1 MIIVVDGYNLL
12 KHVFHRVKGRL
23 DKQRK
28 QLIKEL
34 GFYKKKKSKLSEI
47 VLVFDGGRESR
58 ATREILSGITVI
70 FSGQQESADDW
81 IVEYVEL
88 HKEQV
93 IILVTRDRELISR
106 CKSENLE
113 SSAGEVTPLN
123 VVDFY
128 DIVQNELLKEI
139 GTEMQVRSEGAV
151 KKYED
156 GKSEALDILM
166 EQASVEAYEKKDEL
180 PVAKKKK
187 GRTRTPSKEEKKL
200 IAKLDKL

>member
-81 IVEYVEL
+81 IVEYVER
-88 HKEQV
+88 HKEQE